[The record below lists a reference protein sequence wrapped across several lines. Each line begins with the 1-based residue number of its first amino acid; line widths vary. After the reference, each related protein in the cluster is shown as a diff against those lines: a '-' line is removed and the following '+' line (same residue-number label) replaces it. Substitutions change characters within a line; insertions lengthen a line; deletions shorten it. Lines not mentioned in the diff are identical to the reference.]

1 MSNHESELLL
11 RVNGIEFGFPSQR
24 VDEGRGDPYRQAN
37 ASYSLVQ
44 RREGQVVRH
53 TLIDVGM
60 GACPFALSYADW
72 SSHSI
77 PLLTMQILHPPQTRC
92 RCLASR
98 LQITHFHDRPGRFP
112 IWGPWAVPQT

>member
-1 MSNHESELLL
+1 MSNPESELLL
-11 RVNGIEFGFPSQR
+11 RVNGIQAALGIEFGFASQR
-24 VDEGRGDPYRQAN
+24 ADEGRADPYRQAN

-72 SSHSI
+72 PSI
-77 PLLTMQILHPPQTRC
+77 PM
-92 RCLASR
+92 R
-98 LQITHFHDRPGRFP
+98 LQLYRFSIHP
-112 IWGPWAVPQT
+112 KIPSTV